1 MRVVGVLRSS
11 DKSQRG
17 ERADDE
23 YSYPKPERPRRRGI
37 PVRLDGRDDGLNA
50 GIRQSEPA
58 VPPVFGPQM
67 KEAATVRSF
76 EPIGVD
82 RRVAR
87 ADVAEDRAPGAEPP

>member
-1 MRVVGVLRSS
+1 MRVDILRSP
-11 DKSQRG
+11 DKTQRG

-23 YSYPKPERPRRRGI
+23 DKNSDPERPRRRGV

-50 GIRQSEPA
+50 RLRQPEPA
-58 VPPVFGPQM
+58 VPPVLCSQVQ
-67 KEAATVRSF
+67 EAATVRSF
-76 EPIGVD
+76 EPIRVD